1 MKVIKYFTT
10 TEKIIWCVSAVSIIA
25 AFVLFDRQNWL
36 NLISSL
42 VGVTYIIINAKGNPL
57 GQVLGLVF
65 CVSYGLIS
73 LGFGYY
79 GEVVT
84 YLGMT
89 APMAL
94 WSLISWLRHPY
105 KGNRAEVEVGD
116 LSRGKIIWGFV
127 LSGAVTVLFYF
138 ILKALNTVNLLPS
151 TLSVFTSFLAA
162 YLSACRSEWFSL
174 AFAANDIVLIVL
186 WGLAAVDDPSYFSLV
201 ACFSMFLLNDIY
213 AFISWRRLRKK
224 QSGSA

>member
-1 MKVIKYFTT
+1 MYY
-10 TEKIIWCVSAVSIIA
+10 
-25 AFVLFDRQNWL
+25 
-36 NLISSL
+36 SL
-42 VGVTYIIINAKGNPL
+42 TLTIV
-57 GQVLGLVF
+57 
-65 CVSYGLIS
+65 
-73 LGFGYY
+73 
-79 GEVVT
+79 
-84 YLGMT
+84 
-89 APMAL
+89 
-94 WSLISWLRHPY
+94 
-105 KGNRAEVEVGD
+105 
-116 LSRGKIIWGFV
+116 
-127 LSGAVTVLFYF
+127 FYF

-224 QSGSA
+224 QGNSA